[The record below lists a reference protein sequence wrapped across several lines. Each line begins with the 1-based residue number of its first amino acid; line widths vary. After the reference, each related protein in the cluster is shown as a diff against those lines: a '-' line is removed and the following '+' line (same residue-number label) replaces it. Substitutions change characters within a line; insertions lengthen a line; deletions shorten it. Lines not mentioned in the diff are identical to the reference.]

1 MDDKKRPGGLT
12 ALAVI
17 NFIFAALSFFGLI
30 GFATMSLVTSK
41 IPMDQMPEAQ
51 KAQFVA
57 LQNMG
62 HPMFAILVGVTFVS
76 LLLLLLSGIGYL
88 KQKKVL
94 GRTLGTIYAALAI
107 LHVIISPMIFPKE
120 LGGSFN
126 IMSIIGLI
134 YPALTLILI
143 NTTFK
148 DDLVN

>member
-41 IPMDQMPEAQ
+41 IPMDQMAETQ
-51 KAQFVA
+51 KAPLLA

-62 HPMFAILVGVTFVS
+62 HPMFAILIAITFVTF
-76 LLLLLLSGIGYL
+76 LLLLLSGIGYL
-88 KQKKVL
+88 QQKKVL
-94 GRTLGTIYAALAI
+94 GRTLGTIYGGLAI
-107 LHVIISPMIFPKE
+107 LHVIVSPMLFPKE
-120 LGGSFN
+120 LGGSFS